1 MFKMSYSCHYHR
13 YIMVIT
19 IKKGTPPKQ
28 VKKIVSN
35 ALKDNWNLEKQKKET
50 ILDKLGGLLARL
62 KMTPLEIQ
70 KEMRDGWL

>member
-1 MFKMSYSCHYHR
+1 
-13 YIMVIT
+13 MVIT